1 MSLVKKYI
9 SAYSSSSL
17 GLEKNL
23 FLVEDEDTAGTFYKI
38 SGDALQGLILEG
50 NSINT
55 GTNTIL
61 TTGSTNIDDS
71 NIDGSAGIDASKIAN
86 GIVSN
91 TEFQSLNGST
101 SRIQPQIDYLNAVV
115 SGLPENRYTATF
127 LVTTISG
134 DSSIITYTN
143 ILTAAGLATSLENS
157 IDPQSFSI
165 ISLKLANGSNYTEQI
180 FDLTD
185 VDYQVSTASGTIPY
199 LNTVQFTVSDTSG
212 KSYYVTVNFATADAT

>member
-17 GLEKNL
+17 SLEENL
-23 FLVEDEDTAGTFYKI
+23 FLVEDKYTAGTFYNI
-38 SGDALQGLILEG
+38 SGDVLQGLILEG

-127 LVTTISG
+127 LVTTSSG
-134 DSSIITYTN
+134 DSSIISYTN

-165 ISLKLANGSNYTEQI
+165 ISLKLANVSNYTEQI

-185 VDYQVSTASGTIPY
+185 VDYQVSTVSATRPY
-199 LNTVQFTVSDTSG
+199 LSTMQFTVSETSG